1 MYLSLGDLPVNF
13 PVFTAKTLLFVKHPK
28 FFFKQIEYN
37 SSFVRLKLIFFELIP
52 KFINE
57 LLIAFK

>member
-1 MYLSLGDLPVNF
+1 MGIFISPHQTLFSVISSLTMYLSLGDLPVNF

-37 SSFVRLKLIFFELIP
+37 SSFVRL
-52 KFINE
+52 
-57 LLIAFK
+57 